1 MSVQDRICSLSP
13 AHKALLDK
21 LLAERRAAA
30 PARQGPPAIARV
42 TGPDGAGDWPLS
54 FDQERLWVLS
64 LLDPEGTTYNLLTAT
79 RLLGELDVPALHAA
93 LREIV
98 RRQGALRTTFP
109 AVDGAP
115 LQRVAPSLDLALPI
129 IDLTA
134 LPPAL
139 REPAARGLVRAAT
152 RQPFSLERGP
162 LVRVTLIRLDAREHF
177 CLAAIHHILSDQITF
192 HLFWR
197 ELALVY
203 GACAAGLPL
212 PLAELPI
219 QYADYVVW
227 QRGWLQGETLERD
240 LGWWQEQL
248 RGFPQVLDIPADRP
262 RPASESLRG
271 RRQRVRLDPGLTRGL
286 RELALHEK
294 ATRFMTVAALSAA
307 LFHRL
312 SGQDRLIAGTL
323 NANRNRIELEPLFG
337 FFLTQLPLAIDLTGD
352 PPFRE
357 LLARVRGVALGAYAH
372 QDLPFGKLV
381 EVMQPEREL
390 GRMPLVQA
398 LIQLFELPAAP
409 PADPRLRFEPI
420 EVHDENTRY
429 DLMLAVT
436 DDVETIHG
444 DLESNAEIFDAT
456 TTLRIIELFLAQ
468 AAAVA
473 ADPSLP
479 LSALPAFP
487 PALRQQML
495 LEWNDTAEADGPD
508 LHATVVDQF
517 QAQAARTPAAPAW
530 RGDGWSLTYAE
541 LDELSGRLARH
552 LRRRGAGPEVLIG
565 IFLERSAELPVA
577 LLGVLRAGAAYLP
590 LDTAHPIE
598 RRSFV
603 LEDAGA
609 ALVLT
614 QERLIADLPAGI
626 PTLCLDLTDPS
637 DRTDPSDPLPSID
650 PNTRAYV
657 IYTSGSTG
665 RPKGVEI
672 AHRSLANFVQAMRE
686 LYYVESGDSM
696 PAITT
701 IAFDLSVPELYLPML
716 GGGTTPLLSR
726 DTAADGALLARA
738 LDDRGA
744 TVLQATPTTYRL
756 LLEAGWPGRPEL
768 LLLCG
773 AEAMSRDLADQL
785 LPLGRGLWNF
795 YGPTE
800 TTVWSTAWRV
810 ERGTPIS
817 IGRPIAATRIYL
829 LDRRLAP
836 VPLGAVGEIAIGGAS
851 LARGYLRR
859 PDLTADRFV
868 PNPFSEEPGARLYRT
883 GDLGRLRRDG
893 LLDHLGRADHQI
905 KLRGYRIEPGEIEAA
920 LRAHPS
926 VAEAVVL
933 LREERLV
940 AWLGLAP
947 GAAPPD
953 TAELRELLRRELPE
967 YMVPSAFVPLPA
979 LPRNANGK
987 LDRKALPA
995 PEGWATRSG
1004 GEPVAP
1010 RDEIEAEMAAI
1021 WQRLLG
1027 VERVGVFDNFFELGG
1042 HSLLA
1047 NRVVAAVRQSF
1058 QVEVPLRALFLE
1070 PTVAGLADA
1079 VNRAQSGSR
1088 REENQPLRIE
1098 RQPRTRGVQRF
1109 PVSFSQLREW
1119 ILDRLEPGTPA
1130 YNVPM
1135 PMRVSGPLSIPVL
1148 RASVQEIVR
1157 RHESLRTTFESGPE
1171 EPLQVVAPAVAPAIA
1186 PHLELPVGI
1195 ADLSALP
1202 GPQREAEL
1210 QRLLAEDLGLGFDLS
1225 FPKGGPLLRARIV
1238 RLAPEDHAGLF
1249 TLHHIIS
1256 DGWSIGV
1263 FLRDLGA
1270 IYEAFAQGRPSPL
1283 PELPLQ
1289 YPDFAV
1295 WQRNRLQ
1302 GAVLDEQI
1310 GYWRERLTGMPPLL
1324 ELPADRPRPP
1334 VRSSRGAELPAALP
1348 RPLVEALRGLAAREG
1363 GSLFMAL
1370 LAGWQTLLARL
1381 SGEDD
1386 VCVGTF
1392 SSNRPRVELEGLI
1405 GFFVNTLPLRTDRV
1419 LSGGFRELLGRVSE
1433 VTLGTYAHQ
1442 EIPFEKLLESLAVPR
1457 DPARTPLFQ
1466 TMLVLQNFPRQGIEL
1481 SQIELAPL
1489 AFQSQR
1495 ANFDITLWLSEES
1508 DRSVGLSGHLDY
1520 STDLFDE
1527 TTIVRL
1533 LAQLRT
1539 LLEAAVAEPDR
1550 DLRDLPLLA
1559 PAERAEIVEGWS
1571 RTEPEPE
1578 GEPLLHRL
1586 FELQAARSPEAIAV
1600 EAFDGTHL
1608 TYAELDRQAERLARR
1623 LRRLGVGPEARVG
1636 LAVERSPEMLV
1647 GMLGILK
1654 AGGAYVPLDPAYP
1667 QERLAFMLEDSGA
1680 VVLLKNK
1687 DIKDL
1692 KDSKDSHEAGS
1703 SRSLEPLQSLR
1714 SISPDHPA
1722 YVIYTSG
1729 STGRPKGVVVS
1740 HRSIAAYT
1748 RTARQYYAIG
1758 PSDRVLQFGS
1768 ISFDTSAEEIYPALA
1783 AGGTLVLRAGDMA
1796 LSMSRFLSEA
1806 GRLGITVLALQT
1818 AFWHEIVAGLAEGL
1832 ELPSSLRLV
1841 AFGGEEA
1848 LTDRLAAWR
1857 RRVGTHVR
1865 LVNTYGPTEA
1875 TIVSTYRELAE
1886 PEDDPEVPIGRPIPG
1901 ARTYVLDRRFEPVP
1915 PGVQGELM
1923 LGGGGVARG
1932 YLGRPDLTAE
1942 RFVPDPFGAPGARL
1956 YRTGDLA
1963 CFRPGGELL
1972 FRGRAD
1978 RQLKLRGYRIEPGE
1992 IEVAL
1997 RLHPA
2002 LHDAV
2007 ADLRGRGDDKRLIAW
2022 VIPREGETAPAG
2034 PELRA
2039 FLRDRLPD
2047 ALVPALFVPLAA
2059 LPLTASG
2066 KLDLRALPE
2075 PAAVRSDLP
2084 GYAEPATALERTIA
2098 GIFRALL
2105 RVDRVGLH
2113 DNFFDLGGH
2122 SLLVIRAHQKLAEE
2136 LGREIPVVDLF
2147 RFPTVAQLARHLG
2160 GEAAGPSLDRVQSL
2174 AEQQRAAQQRA
2185 AAQLRQ
2191 KQALEKLRRPE
2202 APARR

>member
-1 MSVQDRICSLSP
+1 
-13 AHKALLDK
+13 
-21 LLAERRAAA
+21 
-30 PARQGPPAIARV
+30 
-42 TGPDGAGDWPLS
+42 
-54 FDQERLWVLS
+54 
-64 LLDPEGTTYNLLTAT
+64 
-79 RLLGELDVPALHAA
+79 
-93 LREIV
+93 
-98 RRQGALRTTFP
+98 
-109 AVDGAP
+109 
-115 LQRVAPSLDLALPI
+115 
-129 IDLTA
+129 
-134 LPPAL
+134 
-139 REPAARGLVRAAT
+139 
-152 RQPFSLERGP
+152 
-162 LVRVTLIRLDAREHF
+162 
-177 CLAAIHHILSDQITF
+177 
-192 HLFWR
+192 
-197 ELALVY
+197 
-203 GACAAGLPL
+203 
-212 PLAELPI
+212 
-219 QYADYVVW
+219 
-227 QRGWLQGETLERD
+227 
-240 LGWWQEQL
+240 
-248 RGFPQVLDIPADRP
+248 
-262 RPASESLRG
+262 
-271 RRQRVRLDPGLTRGL
+271 
-286 RELALHEK
+286 
-294 ATRFMTVAALSAA
+294 
-307 LFHRL
+307 
-312 SGQDRLIAGTL
+312 
-323 NANRNRIELEPLFG
+323 
-337 FFLTQLPLAIDLTGD
+337 
-352 PPFRE
+352 
-357 LLARVRGVALGAYAH
+357 
-372 QDLPFGKLV
+372 
-381 EVMQPEREL
+381 
-390 GRMPLVQA
+390 
-398 LIQLFELPAAP
+398 
-409 PADPRLRFEPI
+409 
-420 EVHDENTRY
+420 
-429 DLMLAVT
+429 
-436 DDVETIHG
+436 
-444 DLESNAEIFDAT
+444 
-456 TTLRIIELFLAQ
+456 
-468 AAAVA
+468 
-473 ADPSLP
+473 
-479 LSALPAFP
+479 
-487 PALRQQML
+487 
-495 LEWNDTAEADGPD
+495 
-508 LHATVVDQF
+508 
-517 QAQAARTPAAPAW
+517 
-530 RGDGWSLTYAE
+530 
-541 LDELSGRLARH
+541 
-552 LRRRGAGPEVLIG
+552 
-565 IFLERSAELPVA
+565 
-577 LLGVLRAGAAYLP
+577 
-590 LDTAHPIE
+590 
-598 RRSFV
+598 
-603 LEDAGA
+603 
-609 ALVLT
+609 
-614 QERLIADLPAGI
+614 
-626 PTLCLDLTDPS
+626 
-637 DRTDPSDPLPSID
+637 
-650 PNTRAYV
+650 
-657 IYTSGSTG
+657 
-665 RPKGVEI
+665 
-672 AHRSLANFVQAMRE
+672 
-686 LYYVESGDSM
+686 
-696 PAITT
+696 
-701 IAFDLSVPELYLPML
+701 ML

-744 TVLQATPTTYRL
+744 TVFQATPATYRL
-756 LLEAGWPGRPEL
+756 LLETGWPGRPEL

-785 LPLGRGLWNF
+785 LPRGRGLWNF

-817 IGRPIAATRIYL
+817 IGRPISATRIYL

-836 VPLGAVGEIAIGGAS
+836 VPLGAVGEIAIGGAG

-859 PDLTADRFV
+859 PDLTAERFV
-868 PNPFSEEPGARLYRT
+868 PDPFSGEPGGRLYRT

-933 LREERLV
+933 IREDRPGDPRLV
-940 AWLGLAP
+940 AYLGLAP
-947 GAAPPD
+947 GAAAPE
-953 TAELRELLRRELPE
+953 TAELRERLRRDLPD
-967 YMVPSAFVPLPA
+967 YMVPSAFVSLPA

-995 PEGWATRSG
+995 PESPAAGTT

-1027 VERVGVFDNFFELGG
+1027 VERVGIFDNFFELGG

-1047 NRVVAAVRQSF
+1047 NRVVAAVRQTF
-1058 QVEVPLRALFLE
+1058 QVEIPLRALFLE

-1079 VNRAQSGSR
+1079 IHRAQSGGDER
-1088 REENQPLRIE
+1088 RSLRIE
-1098 RQPRTRGVQRF
+1098 RQPRTGEVQRF

-1135 PMRVSGPLSIPVL
+1135 PMRVSGPVSIPVL
-1148 RASVQEIVR
+1148 LASVQEIVR

-1171 EPLQVVAPAVAPAIA
+1171 EPLQVVAP
-1186 PHLELPVGI
+1186 HLELPVGI
-1195 ADLSALP
+1195 ADLSGLP
-1202 GPQREAEL
+1202 GPAREAEL
-1210 QRLLAEDLGLGFDLS
+1210 QRLLGEDLGLGFDLS
-1225 FPKGGPLLRARIV
+1225 FPRGGPLLRARLV
-1238 RLAPEDHAGLF
+1238 RLSLEDHAGLF

-1270 IYEAFAQGRPSPL
+1270 IYEAFVQGRPAPL

-1310 GYWRERLTGMPPLL
+1310 GYWRERLAGAPPLL

-1334 VRSSRGAELPAALP
+1334 VRSSRGAEHPAGLP
-1348 RPLVEALRGLAAREG
+1348 RPLVEAMRKLAAREG

-1405 GFFVNTLPLRTDRV
+1405 GFFVNTLALRTENI
-1419 LSGGFRELLGRVSE
+1419 LAGTPSFRGLLGRVAE
-1433 VTLGTYAHQ
+1433 MTLGAYAHQ
-1442 EIPFEKLLESLAVPR
+1442 EIPFEKLLESLGVPR

-1481 SQIELAPL
+1481 SQIKLAPL

-1495 ANFDITLWLSEES
+1495 ANFDVTLWLSEG
-1508 DRSVGLSGHLDY
+1508 SVGLSGHIDY

-1539 LLEAAVAEPDR
+1539 LLEAAVADPDR

-1559 PAERAEIVEGWS
+1559 PAERAEIVESWS

-1586 FELQAARSPEAIAV
+1586 VELQAARSPQAIAV
-1600 EAFDGTHL
+1600 EAIDGTRL
-1608 TYAELDRQAERLARR
+1608 TYAELDEQAEHLARR
-1623 LRRLGVGPEARVG
+1623 LRRLGVAPETRVG

-1680 VVLLKNK
+1680 AVLLTQERLAGRLPTGEVRLELLDAWK
-1687 DIKDL
+1687 L
-1692 KDSKDSHEAGS
+1692 KDQKDNNPVAS
-1703 SRSLEPLQSLR
+1703 S
-1714 SISPDHPA
+1714 SPDTPA

-1748 RTARQYYAIG
+1748 RTARRYYAIG
-1758 PSDRVLQFGS
+1758 RSDRVLQFGS

-1783 AGGTLVLRAGDMA
+1783 AGATLVLRAGDTA
-1796 LSMSRFLSEA
+1796 LSMSHFLSEVD
-1806 GRLGITVLALQT
+1806 RLKITVLALQT
-1818 AFWHEIVAGLAEGL
+1818 AFWHEIVAGLVEGL

-1848 LTDRLAAWR
+1848 LADRLAAWR
-1857 RRVGTHVR
+1857 CRVGPHVR

-1886 PEDDPEVPIGRPIPG
+1886 PEADPEVPIGRPIPG
-1901 ARTYVLDRRFEPVP
+1901 ARAYVLDRRFEPVP
-1915 PGVQGELM
+1915 PGVQGEL
-1923 LGGGGVARG
+1923 LIGGIGVARG

-1942 RFVPDPFGAPGARL
+1942 RFVPDPFGEPGARL

-1992 IEVAL
+1992 IEAAL
-1997 RLHPA
+1997 RQHPA

-2007 ADLRGRGDDKRLIAW
+2007 ADIRGRGDDKRLIAW
-2022 VIPREGETAPAG
+2022 IVPREGATAPAG

-2039 FLRDRLPD
+2039 FLRERLPD

-2066 KLDLRALPE
+2066 KLDRRALPE
-2075 PAAVRSDLP
+2075 PAAVRPELP
-2084 GYAEPATALERTIA
+2084 GYAEPSTALERTIA
-2098 GIFRALL
+2098 GIFRDLL

-2136 LGREIPVVDLF
+2136 LDREIPVVDLF
-2147 RFPTVAQLARHLG
+2147 RFPTVALLARHLG
-2160 GEAAGPSLDRVQSL
+2160 GDANEPTFDRVQSL
-2174 AEQQRAAQQRA
+2174 AEQQRAAQ
-2185 AAQLRQ
+2185 LRQ
-2191 KQALEKLRRPE
+2191 KQALERLRRPE
-2202 APARR
+2202 ALAKR